1 MVKIIGVMLNKG
13 GVGKSSLV
21 TNLGALLADKGFKT
35 LLIDT
40 DSQGNTPLSF
50 GKNPEVL
57 ENTLYDVLMD
67 DLEPEKALLKINDTL
82 DILPSNSDS
91 DLFELDFYSEWDR
104 ETNPFTLMKEK
115 LNNLVEKYDY
125 VIIDTPPAFTTL
137 TTNALILSDSLV
149 IPFEPDL
156 YSSKGLVRLVKSVEK
171 FKESYN
177 PDLSILGVVPM
188 KIDYRTNVHKEGV
201 AQASKYLSSKGLK
214 MFKTSI
220 NRSIVF
226 SDSVFYNSK
235 PAVWSEPNHLAVSK
249 YKELLKEIL
258 EELEEG

>member
-1 MVKIIGVMLNKG
+1 MVNIIGVMLNKG

-21 TNLGALLADKGFKT
+21 TNLGALLADKGYKT

-50 GKNPEVL
+50 GRNPETL
-57 ENTLYDVLMD
+57 EHTLYDVLMGNLD
-67 DLEPEKALLKINDTL
+67 PEKALLNINDNL

-104 ETNPFTLMKEK
+104 ETNPFTLLKVK
-115 LNNLVEKYDY
+115 LHNLVNKYDFI
-125 VIIDTPPAFTTL
+125 IIDTPPAFTTL
-137 TTNALILSDSLV
+137 TTNALILSDFIV

-156 YSSKGLVRLVKSVEK
+156 YSSKGLVRLVKSVDK
-171 FKESYN
+171 FKETYN

-188 KIDYRTNVHKEGV
+188 KIDYRTNMHKEGV
-201 AQASKYLSSKGLK
+201 AQASKYLDSKGLK
-214 MFKTSI
+214 MFNTSI

-226 SDSVFYNSK
+226 SDSVFYSSK
-235 PAVWSEPNHLAVSK
+235 PAVWSTPNHVAVLK
-249 YKELLKEIL
+249 YKELLEEIL
-258 EELEEG
+258 EEIDKK